1 MLINEIVDSDRQIL
15 DIVTS
20 ILLRAKA
27 EGATTVD
34 MQQLINDIGDESLTP
49 QMMVDILSRH
59 TGELKE
65 IVASATLDQIQLNMG
80 VKKNMKTKADTDT
93 NKMKNTALQ
102 QALKSLK

>member
-1 MLINEIVDSDRQIL
+1 MLICEIVDSDRQIL

-27 EGATTVD
+27 EGAQSVD
-34 MQQLINDIGDESLTP
+34 MQQLINDLGDESMTP

-65 IVASATLDQIQLNMG
+65 LVGSATVDAIQLNMG
-80 VKKNMKTKADTDT
+80 IKKKMMSKQDVDAA
-93 NKMKNTALQ
+93 KMKNTALK
-102 QALKSLK
+102 QALDSLK

>member
-1 MLINEIVDSDRQIL
+1 MLICEIVDSDRQVL

-27 EGATTVD
+27 EGAQSVD
-34 MQQLINDIGDESLTP
+34 MQQLINDLGDESMTP

-65 IVASATLDQIQLNMG
+65 LVGSATVDAVQLNMG
-80 VKKNMKTKADTDT
+80 IKKKMMSKQDVDAA
-93 NKMKNTALQ
+93 KMKNTALK
-102 QALKSLK
+102 QALDSLK

>member
-1 MLINEIVDSDRQIL
+1 MLICEIVDSDRQIL

-27 EGATTVD
+27 EGAETVD
-34 MQQLINDIGDESLTP
+34 MHQLLNDIGDESLTP

-65 IVASATLDQIQLNMG
+65 IVAGATLDQIQLNMG
-80 VKKNMKTKADTDT
+80 VKKNMKTKQDMDAE
-93 NKMKNTALQ
+93 KMKSTALK
-102 QALKSLK
+102 QALDDLK

>member
-1 MLINEIVDSDRQIL
+1 MLISEIVDSDRQVL

-27 EGATTVD
+27 EGAETVD
-34 MQQLINDIGDESLTP
+34 MQQLINDIGDESMTP

-65 IVASATLDQIQLNMG
+65 LVASATLDQIQLNMG
-80 VKKNMKTKADTDT
+80 VKKNMTTKQDTEKQ
-93 NKMKNTALQ
+93 KMKNTALQ
-102 QALKSLK
+102 QALSDLK